1 MFTGIV
7 EETGRVVAATR
18 TGGVLRIRIDAD
30 RVLQDLGVGDSVSV
44 SGCCLTS
51 ITVGPD
57 AFETELTDESVR
69 ATAPR
74 WHPGARVNLERAMP
88 AHGRFGGHVVSGH
101 VEGVGEVTEQR
112 RMEGA
117 TVLTIRAPAGMARWL
132 VPKGSIT
139 ADGVSMTVVDVG
151 GPGGTRPDLD
161 AATFT
166 LWVIPHTRDVTTLG
180 ELGPGSHLNLEADVM
195 ARYAARA
202 AALADAEAADA
213 DPTDLNVTDGTN
225 AS

>member
-7 EETGRVVAATR
+7 EEMGRIRASER
-18 TGGVLRIRIDAD
+18 QGGVLRVRIAAS
-30 RVLQDLGVGDSVSV
+30 VVTEDLKVGDSVSV
-44 SGCCLTS
+44 SGCCLTAVS
-51 ITVGPD
+51 ASPE

-74 WHPGARVNLERAMP
+74 WHVGARVNLERAMP

-101 VEGVGEVTEQR
+101 VEGVGEVVGEER
-112 RMEGA
+112 NEGA
-117 TVLTIRAPAGMARWL
+117 TVLSIRAPEAMARWL

-151 GPGGTRPDLD
+151 GPGGTRSDLGPN
-161 AATFT
+161 TFT
-166 LWVIPHTRDVTTLG
+166 LWVIPHTRAVTTLG
-180 ELGPGSHLNLEADVM
+180 EATPGAQVNLEADVM

-202 AALADAEAADA
+202 AALAE
-213 DPTDLNVTDGTN
+213 TGLEHV
-225 AS
+225 S